1 VRLIGSDGE
10 KIGVVTIEQ
19 ALALAQEAQADLVE
33 VAPAAA
39 PPVCRIMDY
48 KKLLYEKQRKEK
60 EARKNQRHVETKE
73 VKLRPSIDEHDYQ
86 TKLNHL
92 RGFLLKGHKAKITL
106 IFRERELRR
115 YDVGAAVVDRMIAAV
130 GDIATVE
137 PGGRKQ
143 RRTIIVLLNPKKEIQ
158 AKAEQ
163 EFKEEILHRKR
174 EHDRKLAEKG
184 SNPNADSESPEPDNE
199 GAPPEMGGAE
209 FAAAESPSPV
219 S

>member
-1 VRLIGSDGE
+1 MRLIGPDGE
-10 KIGVVTIEQ
+10 KIGIVPIEQ
-19 ALALAQEAQADLVE
+19 ALSMAREAQADLVE
-33 VAPAAA
+33 VAPNAT
-39 PPVCRIMDY
+39 PPVCRVMDY

-60 EARKNQRHVETKE
+60 EARRNQRHIETKE

-92 RGFLLKGHKAKITL
+92 REFLLKGHKAKITL

-115 YDVGAAVVDRMIAAV
+115 YDVGAAVVDRMV
-130 GDIATVE
+130 KDVSDIATTE

-143 RRTIIVLLNPKKEIQ
+143 RRTIIALLNPKKEIQ

-163 EFKEEILHRKR
+163 QYREEIQQRRR

-184 SNPNADSESPEPDNE
+184 AHHDEVGVAASEDENTPSATEPQPT
-199 GAPPEMGGAE
+199 A
-209 FAAAESPSPV
+209 S
-219 S
+219 